1 MGGLASSGQLGVGGL
16 SSDVYTLSGKS
27 NVVRTDGQIASNV
40 LSMTSSV
47 GGVHSAYADS
57 DGYVWAFGKND
68 KGQIANQD
76 VTSDFT
82 TASMV
87 GSDLII
93 TLDSNEI
100 LVKKNQ
106 ESKRIGMTAHQG
118 FNLYEDEQ
126 PVNVSTTYRVL
137 DSDIASVDGYGQ
149 VSAES
154 TGKTYVE
161 ISARG
166 DDNAEKRMYVHII
179 SLPDDTEVKAENA
192 DEEYIAYP
200 QISAGDNFILALRA
214 NGDLYA
220 WGDNTYGQLGL
231 GLGRVGSIDMK
242 PQKLN
247 VTKTVTEITT
257 GADGEDVVTSREVP
271 VKFTKIAAGPDFA
284 MAIDVD
290 GNLYTWG
297 RNNNGQIGNG
307 TDTSDF
313 IDEKNPSEVS
323 NKETLVPSP
332 QMVAYFTDYNVVMQ
346 DISAGGSVGNSYAMA
361 LSSNGDVFA
370 WGSNKFKQVENSDNE
385 IVSTPVYV
393 PVSRMT
399 SIAAGKGDEF
409 TTSYG
414 VQELGKVLAM
424 G

>member
-1 MGGLASSGQLGVGGL
+1 
-16 SSDVYTLSGKS
+16 
-27 NVVRTDGQIASNV
+27 
-40 LSMTSSV
+40 
-47 GGVHSAYADS
+47 
-57 DGYVWAFGKND
+57 
-68 KGQIANQD
+68 
-76 VTSDFT
+76 
-82 TASMV
+82 
-87 GSDLII
+87 
-93 TLDSNEI
+93 
-100 LVKKNQ
+100 
-106 ESKRIGMTAHQG
+106 
-118 FNLYEDEQ
+118 
-126 PVNVSTTYRVL
+126 
-137 DSDIASVDGYGQ
+137 
-149 VSAES
+149 
-154 TGKTYVE
+154 
-161 ISARG
+161 
-166 DDNAEKRMYVHII
+166 MYVHII

-220 WGDNTYGQLGL
+220 WGDNTCAQLGL

-414 VQELGKVLAM
+414 VQELGKVLAWGSNENSEM
-424 G
+424 GEGVIDSVTGQAIVSGGGLENIRVLEVAAGNGNAAALTENTTNNSYEYYVWGNNDNYQTGITTNTLPISTPVKKY

>member
-1 MGGLASSGQLGVGGL
+1 
-16 SSDVYTLSGKS
+16 
-27 NVVRTDGQIASNV
+27 
-40 LSMTSSV
+40 
-47 GGVHSAYADS
+47 
-57 DGYVWAFGKND
+57 
-68 KGQIANQD
+68 
-76 VTSDFT
+76 
-82 TASMV
+82 
-87 GSDLII
+87 
-93 TLDSNEI
+93 
-100 LVKKNQ
+100 
-106 ESKRIGMTAHQG
+106 
-118 FNLYEDEQ
+118 
-126 PVNVSTTYRVL
+126 
-137 DSDIASVDGYGQ
+137 
-149 VSAES
+149 
-154 TGKTYVE
+154 
-161 ISARG
+161 
-166 DDNAEKRMYVHII
+166 
-179 SLPDDTEVKAENA
+179 
-192 DEEYIAYP
+192 
-200 QISAGDNFILALRA
+200 
-214 NGDLYA
+214 
-220 WGDNTYGQLGL
+220 
-231 GLGRVGSIDMK
+231 MK

-409 TTSYG
+409 TTS
-414 VQELGKVLAM
+414 
-424 G
+424 